1 MVHQAEVNTNGHG
14 KPREPN
20 VAASFTGLAHDAI
33 ELAELQARLLKLD
46 AQAAARNSGIGAG
59 LAVVGVCLLLGCV
72 PVALVALGEW
82 FVLQFE
88 WTRASAY
95 AAAAAIGL
103 AAAGGAAAAAW
114 LRVRTALAS
123 LQRSRDELNRNL
135 AWIKSSLK
143 RGKTTTSPPPRT
155 YEQPTN

>member
-1 MVHQAEVNTNGHG
+1 MVHQAEVNTNGHA

-46 AQAAARNSGIGAG
+46 AQAAARNSGIGAA
-59 LAVVGVCLLLGCV
+59 LVVVGVCLLLGCV
-72 PVALVALGEW
+72 PVALLAFGEW
-82 FVLQFE
+82 FVVQFD
-88 WTRASAY
+88 WSRGTAY

-103 AAAGGAAAAAW
+103 ALSAVAATAAW
-114 LRVRTALAS
+114 MRVRTALAS

-135 AWIKSSLK
+135 AWIKANLK
-143 RGKTTTSPPPRT
+143 RDKPTGPTSRGLS
-155 YEQPTN
+155 ERA